1 MGRVKCLVRLGQA
14 RNGGAKV
21 ALLQA
26 MQTEARLIEQK
37 DGVLVL
43 VRSLGKKDN
52 EKRNQPLE
60 TFRALIEFDFDAEI
74 IFDHDFEILTI
85 GHDPQSVGLRPLRV
99 RHPNATKFIR

>member
-1 MGRVKCLVRLGQA
+1 MAIGHLDHAHKIELVRPDQEWRMGRVKCLVRLGQA

-60 TFRALIEFDFDAEI
+60 TCRALIEFDFDAEI
-74 IFDHDFEILTI
+74 IFDHDF
-85 GHDPQSVGLRPLRV
+85 
-99 RHPNATKFIR
+99 